1 MVSLLLNTPLLDN
14 LILYECEVELNLC
27 LKCEEV
33 DMSSWEQRGCYLTEV
48 AERCLRGHKS
58 FDLCRSHLV
67 NASQISKGTIY
78 NHFPTEADLVM
89 SVATAHFHKR
99 LARTVVDQIEHV
111 DPLMRF
117 LMHHC
122 WCLRDDLLYQR
133 FVIARVI
140 PNVELQEQ
148 ATAANLASFE
158 SVYKAYMDWNR
169 ELIKE
174 IGLVQGF
181 DRGELV
187 ANYLRGA
194 QINCDDA
201 GKRYDDENLYYQF
214 SYALTHLMG
223 HSDKRIPDQ
232 VSFEKWLYRL
242 SELEVVQ
249 AA

>member
-1 MVSLLLNTPLLDN
+1 
-14 LILYECEVELNLC
+14 
-27 LKCEEV
+27 
-33 DMSSWEQRGCYLTEV
+33 MSNWMQRERYLTEV

-78 NHFPTEADLVM
+78 NHFPTEADLVV
-89 SVATAHFHKR
+89 SVATAHYHR
-99 LARTVVDQIEHV
+99 WLARTEIDQIEQT

-133 FVIARVI
+133 FIIARVM
-140 PNVELQEQ
+140 PNTELHEL
-148 ATAANLASFE
+148 ATLANRVSFE
-158 SVYKAYMDWNR
+158 DVYQTYKNWNN

-174 IGLVQGF
+174 IGVVQGF

-201 GKRYDDENLYYQF
+201 GKDYDDANLYYQF

-232 VSFEKWLYRL
+232 AHFEQWLL
-242 SELEVVQ
+242 NLDEQDVVK